1 MEKRCNRTHF
11 KNECGELKP
20 KKSYNTEKEALKI
33 ARFLNTKETVLFLML
48 PFQYYNSFWVLIH
61 HIHF

>member
-33 ARFLNTKETVLFLML
+33 ARFLS
-48 PFQYYNSFWVLIH
+48 Y
-61 HIHF
+61 